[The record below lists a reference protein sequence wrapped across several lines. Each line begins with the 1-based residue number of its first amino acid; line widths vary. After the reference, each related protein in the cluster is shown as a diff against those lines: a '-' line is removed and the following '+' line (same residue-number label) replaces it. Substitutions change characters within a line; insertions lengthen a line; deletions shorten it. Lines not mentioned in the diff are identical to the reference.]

1 MNCFL
6 CKGHLNDQ
14 TSAFMV
20 ELEHAIVV
28 VKQVPSQVCG
38 QCGEISYSNRVAK
51 RLEQIVQT
59 LSAQSEP
66 LTDIAVMDY
75 QRLAA

>member
-6 CKGHLNDQ
+6 CKGRLE
-14 TSAFMV
+14 TREAAFMV
-20 ELEHAIVV
+20 ELAHSIVV
-28 VKQVPSQVCG
+28 VKAVPSQICE
-38 QCGEISYSNRVAK
+38 QCGETSYSNAVAK
-51 RLEQIVQT
+51 RLEEIVRT